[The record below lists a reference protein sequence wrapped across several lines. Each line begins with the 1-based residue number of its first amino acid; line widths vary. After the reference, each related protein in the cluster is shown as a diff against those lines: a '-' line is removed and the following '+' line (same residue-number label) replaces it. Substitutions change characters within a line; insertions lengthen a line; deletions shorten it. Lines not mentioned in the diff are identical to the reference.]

1 MCVLSGTPV
10 FNEINANRRV
20 SSMLNTDLL
29 QVTNTPNQAIKPT
42 DNETKQSED
51 GGCNKEKFEDS
62 LEKAFKAFSTKSDD

>member
-1 MCVLSGTPV
+1 
-10 FNEINANRRV
+10 
-20 SSMLNTDLL
+20 MLNTDLL

-42 DNETKQSED
+42 DNETKQSEE